1 MPEPA
6 RRRPTGKTTSRRDL
20 LRINLSRS
28 TPEELARAVQ
38 ALLEHANPSAEERV
52 DLLAR
57 ALVVEALRPYWTGE
71 RTPQQAH
78 DALLTTD
85 PELAA
90 VIESIA
96 PMLMGR
102 TEVRERTGEAIASIE
117 AWLGL
122 EAPSDTPTD
131 APTDLRRSSR

>member
-6 RRRPTGKTTSRRDL
+6 RRRPAGKAVSRREL
-20 LRINLSRS
+20 LRINVSRS
-28 TPEELARAVQ
+28 TPEELAQAVQ
-38 ALLEHANPSAEERV
+38 ALLEHANAPTEERV

-78 DALLTTD
+78 QALCATD

-96 PMLMGR
+96 PMLLGR
-102 TEVRERTGEAIASIE
+102 TEVRERAGAAIASIE
-117 AWLGL
+117 ALLGL
-122 EAPSDTPTD
+122 GLGSGSDAD
-131 APTDLRRSSR
+131 DGSRAD